1 MTNEMVLKKKS
12 NLVMPSHYVE
22 LDREEMM
29 YVEGGGRFTVTV
41 SCTAGGLV
49 SGFTSGVITGFLTG
63 FFSGLGTKFGK
74 YGGVIGALIGAAVGA
89 LLGAAVST
97 YVNKILAGGGS
108 SVTLISIW
116 VPFVKY
122 TYDIDIAEYLSAT
135 IGAIG
140 GGSAGVAAATGIGYL
155 LGAT

>member
-1 MTNEMVLKKKS
+1 MTNEMVLERKS

-22 LDREEMM
+22 LDRDEMT

-49 SGFTSGVITGFLTG
+49 SGLTSGVITGFLTG

-116 VPFVKY
+116 LPFVNY
-122 TYDIDIAEYLSAT
+122 TYDIDIAEKIGKT
-135 IGAIG
+135 IGTIG
-140 GGSAGVAAATGIGYL
+140 GGTAGVVAATSIGYL
-155 LGAT
+155 LGAN